1 MAEEDLTGTDLTLL
15 KEAFA
20 LFDVDHNGEISIEE
34 LAQIMAR
41 HHIHPSREELADMI
55 NRVDKNKNG
64 SIDLEEFLEMMLA
77 QSSSGLNNEKLDIE
91 DIFKVFDQNGDGLI
105 SGEELKLT
113 MRSLGETLTE
123 DEVGLMLEE
132 ADIDGDGKIDLQEFT
147 RLLSGLPQ
155 GPQVRQA

>member
-1 MAEEDLTGTDLTLL
+1 L
-15 KEAFA
+15 
-20 LFDVDHNGEISIEE
+20 IQE
-34 LAQIMAR
+34 L
-41 HHIHPSREELADMI
+41 
-55 NRVDKNKNG
+55 
-64 SIDLEEFLEMMLA
+64 LEMMLA
-77 QSSSGLNNEKLDIE
+77 QASSGLNDEKLDIE

-113 MRSLGETLTE
+113 MRSLGEALTE

-155 GPQVRQA
+155 GTQVYQYGMAIA